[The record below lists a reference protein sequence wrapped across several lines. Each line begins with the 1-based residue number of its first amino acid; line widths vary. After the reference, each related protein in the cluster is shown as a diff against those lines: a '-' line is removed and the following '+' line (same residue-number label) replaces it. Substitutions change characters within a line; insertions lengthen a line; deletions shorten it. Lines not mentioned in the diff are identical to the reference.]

1 MRLPKSLIAVLAAGI
16 TACVFSAPAF
26 AEEPPPP
33 VPPGTPS
40 IDQYVET
47 VPTSQGGTS
56 AGVGKPRG
64 KPLPH
69 RIAAKIHARPDAVT
83 RRLEAVATSS
93 AYGAPQR
100 DLSRPAKTS
109 RKQRAKP
116 SAKSTTPA
124 QPKEANPL
132 SAAVSAVS
140 DSGDSHVF
148 WLLAA
153 VIVVTTTM
161 VWATARRHRV

>member
-1 MRLPKSLIAVLAAGI
+1 MRLPKSQIAVLAAGI
-16 TACVFSAPAF
+16 IVCVFSTPAF
-26 AEEPPPP
+26 ADETPPP

-47 VPTSQGGTS
+47 VPTSHGGTS
-56 AGVGKPRG
+56 AGIGKPRA

-69 RIAAKIHARPDAVT
+69 RIAAKIHARSDAVT
-83 RRLEAVATSS
+83 KSLEVVATSS

-100 DLSRPAKTS
+100 HLSRPANTS
-109 RKQRAKP
+109 RKRGKP
-116 SAKSTTPA
+116 SANPA
-124 QPKEANPL
+124 RPSAEPKAANAL

-153 VIVVTTTM
+153 VIVVTTAM
-161 VWATARRHRV
+161 VWATARRHRA